1 MQRNQLMLVVRRQAN
16 NIRRLAVVIEANP
29 GSESGAGAGLQNASG
44 CSRLTTYRGRL
55 IKSGMTNHWTAGQT
69 KRSILMA
76 ALFAALLTGFGSWSC
91 SKSDYSGKVES
102 VTIGAPALE
111 TNALIYIAGDKG
123 YFERNGL
130 NVTIKEYDS
139 GGAAV
144 PGLLRNEIDL
154 AIASEFVMVNH
165 ILQQRDIR
173 AFGSIDR
180 FENMFV
186 IARKDRKIG
195 KVTDLKNRTIGVPLG
210 TIAAFYL
217 GRYLTLHGLRPA
229 DITILNVRPDY
240 SADALAAEN
249 IDAVVTWHP
258 YLDRIKA
265 RYGGDVIVWPIQ
277 SSQLTYW
284 NIIGGAD
291 WTGAHRETINR
302 FLRSISKAEEYASL
316 HPEETKAVVKKRLG
330 YNDAYIAKVWGDNL
344 FSLSLDRGLI
354 AAMEDE
360 ARWMIKSNLTSERKV
375 PDFLG
380 YIYLDALKA
389 IKPEVVSIIR

>member
-1 MQRNQLMLVVRRQAN
+1 MKFFRCFSLRIPHSAFC
-16 NIRRLAVVIEANP
+16 ILAVLLV
-29 GSESGAGAGLQNASG
+29 
-44 CSRLTTYRGRL
+44 
-55 IKSGMTNHWTAGQT
+55 TA
-69 KRSILMA
+69 
-76 ALFAALLTGFGSWSC
+76 FGSWSC
-91 SKSDYSGKVES
+91 SKSNYSGKVES

-111 TNALIYIAGDKG
+111 TSALIYIAGNLG

-130 NVTIKEYDS
+130 HVTIKEYDS

-144 PGLLRNEIDL
+144 PGLMRSEIDL

-165 ILQQRDIR
+165 ILQQREIR

-195 KVTDLKNRTIGVPLG
+195 KVADLKNRTIGVPLG

-217 GRYLTLHGLRPA
+217 SRYLTLHGLRSA
-229 DITILNVRPDY
+229 DITVLNVRPDY

-258 YLDRIKA
+258 YLNRIKD
-265 RYGGDVIVWPIQ
+265 RYGSDVIVWPIQ

-284 NIIGGAD
+284 NIIGRAD
-291 WTGAHRETINR
+291 WAGAHRETINQ

-316 HPEETKAVVKKRLG
+316 HPEESKAVVKKRLG

-360 ARWMIKSNLTSERKV
+360 TRWMIKSNLTSERKV
-375 PDFLG
+375 PDFLS

>member
-1 MQRNQLMLVVRRQAN
+1 
-16 NIRRLAVVIEANP
+16 
-29 GSESGAGAGLQNASG
+29 
-44 CSRLTTYRGRL
+44 
-55 IKSGMTNHWTAGQT
+55 
-69 KRSILMA
+69 
-76 ALFAALLTGFGSWSC
+76 
-91 SKSDYSGKVES
+91 VES

-111 TNALIYIAGDKG
+111 ANALIYIAGNLG
-123 YFERNGL
+123 YFDRNGL
-130 NVTIKEYDS
+130 HVTIKEYDS

-144 PGLLRNEIDL
+144 PGLMRNEIDL

-217 GRYLTLHGLRPA
+217 SRYLTLHDLRPA

-240 SADALAAEN
+240 SADAPAAEN

-258 YLDRIKA
+258 YLDRIKD

-284 NIIGGAD
+284 NIIGRAD
-291 WTGAHRETINR
+291 WTGAHRETINQ

-330 YNDAYIAKVWGDNL
+330 YNDAYIAEVWGDNL

-360 ARWMIKSNLTSERKV
+360 ARWVIKSNLTSERKV